1 MRGASDPSKV
11 ESEIEAMEAVVK
23 EEASSSSDSMRL
35 RMMRLSSRTVTLPMM
50 LLVFLFFT
58 QSFSGSN
65 MVSYYTGYYSWNL
78 EAMTKP

>member
-1 MRGASDPSKV
+1 MCKLRGASDPSKV

-65 MVSYYTGYYSWNL
+65 MVSYYTGCY
-78 EAMTKP
+78 

>member
-1 MRGASDPSKV
+1 MCKLRGASDPSKV
-11 ESEIEAMEAVVK
+11 ESEIEAMEGVVK

-65 MVSYYTGYYSWNL
+65 MVSYYTGCYS
-78 EAMTKP
+78 